1 MILSSQSIQN
11 QQTKP
16 SLEMKIYCVPG
27 LANDKRVFDKL
38 SPLLLSQ
45 DITFLEHIPPAH
57 PTESM
62 KDYARRL
69 SAGIKDFQEDSVII
83 GMSLGG
89 LIAVELSKTLPMK
102 KVFLVSTIKHPNEFP
117 WQIKMLKNLPLDKV
131 QLPAWLI
138 RKSLKPVAWL
148 LGVTNSTGRDHLQSM
163 IDSASEDHIA
173 WAQYAA
179 ANWDNRLIP
188 NHYVHIHGT
197 KDEIFPAAY
206 VRASHFIEGGNHY
219 MIMERAKEVAKI
231 INAELE
237 KIMQSTKVQAL
248 NSR

>member
-1 MILSSQSIQN
+1 
-11 QQTKP
+11 
-16 SLEMKIYCVPG
+16 MKIYCVPG
-27 LANDKRVFDKL
+27 LANDKRVFDNL
-38 SPLLLSQ
+38 SPLLNNQ
-45 DITFLEHIPPAH
+45 DITFLEHIAPAH

-62 KDYARRL
+62 KEYARRL
-69 SAGIKDFQEDSVII
+69 SSEIRDFQEDSVII

-89 LIAVELSKTLPMK
+89 IISVEISKILPMK
-102 KVFLVSTIKHPNEFP
+102 KVFLISTIKHPNEFP

-131 QLPAWLI
+131 QIPAWLI

-148 LGVTNSTGRDHLQSM
+148 LGVTNSTGRDHIQSM
-163 IDSASEDHIA
+163 IDSATEEHIA

-219 MIMERAKEVAKI
+219 MIMERAKEIAQI
-231 INAELE
+231 INSELD
-237 KIMQSTKVQAL
+237 KIMPVNKVMSL
-248 NSR
+248 KSR

>member
-1 MILSSQSIQN
+1 
-11 QQTKP
+11 
-16 SLEMKIYCVPG
+16 MKIYCVPG
-27 LANDKRVFDKL
+27 LANDKRVFDNL
-38 SPLLLSQ
+38 SPLLNNQ
-45 DITFLEHIPPAH
+45 DITFLEHIAPAH

-62 KDYARRL
+62 KEYARRL
-69 SAGIKDFQEDSVII
+69 SSEIRDFQEDSVII

-89 LIAVELSKTLPMK
+89 IISVEISKILPMK
-102 KVFLVSTIKHPNEFP
+102 KVFLISTIKHPNEFP

-131 QLPAWLI
+131 QIPAWLI

-148 LGVTNSTGRDHLQSM
+148 LGVTNSTGRDHIQSM
-163 IDSASEDHIA
+163 IDSATEEHIA

-219 MIMERAKEVAKI
+219 MILERAKEIAQI
-231 INAELE
+231 INSELD
-237 KIMQSTKVQAL
+237 KIMPVNKVMSL
-248 NSR
+248 KSR

>member
-1 MILSSQSIQN
+1 
-11 QQTKP
+11 
-16 SLEMKIYCVPG
+16 MKIYCVPG
-27 LANDKRVFDKL
+27 LANDKRVFDNL
-38 SPLLLSQ
+38 SPLLNSQ
-45 DITFLEHIPPAH
+45 DITFLEHIAPAH

-62 KDYARRL
+62 KEYARRL
-69 SAGIKDFQEDSVII
+69 SSEIRDFQEDSVII

-89 LIAVELSKTLPMK
+89 IISVEISKVLPMK
-102 KVFLVSTIKHPNEFP
+102 KVFLISTIKHPNEFP

-131 QLPAWLI
+131 QIPAWLI

-148 LGVTNSTGRDHLQSM
+148 LGVTNSTGRDHIQSM
-163 IDSASEDHIA
+163 IDSATEEHIA

-219 MIMERAKEVAKI
+219 MIMERAKEIANI
-231 INAELE
+231 INSELE
-237 KIMQSTKVQAL
+237 KIMPVNKVMSL
-248 NSR
+248 KSR

>member
-1 MILSSQSIQN
+1 
-11 QQTKP
+11 
-16 SLEMKIYCVPG
+16 MKIYCVPG
-27 LANDKRVFDKL
+27 LANDKRVFDNL
-38 SPLLLSQ
+38 CPLLISQ
-45 DITFLEHIPPAH
+45 DVTFLEHITPAS
-57 PTESM
+57 PTESI

-69 SAGIKDFQEDSVII
+69 SEKITDFQEDSVII

-89 LIAVELSKTLPMK
+89 IISVELSKILPMK
-102 KVFLVSTIKHPNEFP
+102 KVFLISTIKHPNEFP

-131 QLPAWLI
+131 QIPAWLI

-148 LGVTNSTGRDHLQSM
+148 LGVTNSTGRDHIQSM
-163 IDSASEDHIA
+163 IDSATEEHIA

-219 MIMERAKEVAKI
+219 MIMERAKEIAQI
-231 INAELE
+231 INSELD
-237 KIMQSTKVQAL
+237 KIMPVNKVMSL
-248 NSR
+248 KSR

>member
-1 MILSSQSIQN
+1 MDLKPKN
-11 QQTKP
+11 KTKRK
-16 SLEMKIYCVPG
+16 MKIYCVPG
-27 LANDKRVFDKL
+27 LANDKRVFDNL
-38 SPLLLSQ
+38 CPLLISQ
-45 DITFLEHIPPAH
+45 DITFLEHIAPAH

-69 SAGIKDFQEDSVII
+69 IAGITDFEENSVII

-89 LIAVELSKTLPMK
+89 IISVEISKILPMK
-102 KVFLVSTIKHPNEFP
+102 KVFLISTIKHPNEFP
-117 WQIKMLKNLPLDKV
+117 WQIKMLKNLPLERV
-131 QLPAWLI
+131 QIPAWLI

-148 LGVTNSTGRDHLQSM
+148 LGVTDSTGRDHIQSM
-163 IDSASEDHIA
+163 IDAASEDHIA

-188 NHYVHIHGT
+188 NNYIHIHGT

-206 VRASHFIEGGNHY
+206 VKASHFIEGGNHY
-219 MIMERAKEVAKI
+219 MIMERAKEVAQI

-237 KIMQSTKVQAL
+237 KIMPANKVQSL
-248 NSR
+248 KMR